1 MAIRTQTT
9 SVPRAEGPPADHAA
23 LDAALDALRA
33 RLPGVTL
40 ARYLDAVP
48 QVAED
53 AYVAPGA
60 ALVGDV
66 RLAAE
71 SSVWFGCVLRADLQ
85 RIEVGAR
92 SNLQDGVVVH
102 LGDLDPTIVG
112 ADVVVGH
119 RAVLHGCV
127 IGDACLIGIG
137 AVVLD
142 GAVVGPGSVI
152 GAGAVVPAG
161 AQIPAGSLVLGV
173 PAKVI
178 KPLGPEAADFHRAL
192 AAKYTRLAWNHRRG

>member
-23 LDAALDALRA
+23 LEAALDALRA

-137 AVVLD
+137 AVV
-142 GAVVGPGSVI
+142 GPGSVI

-161 AQIPAGSLVLGV
+161 AQIPAGSLVLGL